1 MSPVGQDQR
10 VPRLRAEGS
19 VHEGTATSH
28 QAVGGRPVGARRQC
42 LLAGSVKNS
51 EGRWRVLRVMIR
63 GTSSPCA
70 KFMGDFGSAT
80 EAVQIID
87 LFALQVFA
95 KNFDRCNFR
104 VLQHNRPQQKYAG
117 GRRHRGSSVSP
128 RGRPS

>member
-1 MSPVGQDQR
+1 LILRGIFGPV
-10 VPRLRAEGS
+10 VN
-19 VHEGTATSH
+19 
-28 QAVGGRPVGARRQC
+28 AVQ
-42 LLAGSVKNS
+42 LMFQKSFAGSVKNS

-80 EAVQIID
+80 EAVRIID

-104 VLQHNRPQQKYAG
+104 VLQHNLEQSG
-117 GRRHRGSSVSP
+117 LRGY
-128 RGRPS
+128 